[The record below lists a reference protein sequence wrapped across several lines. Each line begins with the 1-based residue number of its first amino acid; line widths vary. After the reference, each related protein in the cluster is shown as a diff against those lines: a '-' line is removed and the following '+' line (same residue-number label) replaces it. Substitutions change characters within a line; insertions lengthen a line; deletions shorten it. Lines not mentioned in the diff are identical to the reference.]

1 MHRHGVKRESDIK
14 IKWRFK
20 SFRFV
25 ELSQNTII
33 KDFGRILVNFGVF
46 WHLFFYRNWS
56 KRTEYFTKAALNYV
70 L

>member
-20 SFRFV
+20 NFRFV

-33 KDFGRILVNFGVF
+33 KDFGRISVNFGVF
-46 WHLFFYRNWS
+46 WHPFFTATGPN
-56 KRTEYFTKAALNYV
+56 ELNI
-70 L
+70 LLKLL